1 MYALSVLLKRQSFL
15 HSQNVSNDV
24 AMENL
29 ADAVLQL
36 HLEEPDTYQP
46 SSPESDS
53 PTSSSTDLSDNT
65 PSENGSKVHR
75 RIKLNKFLRC
85 CNAPTIGPSKKRW
98 VEKSVR
104 TKKGHIAKAKNL
116 VVAGLEVIAPG
127 DAGLLWEALRDSG
140 AMEKEFGIAEESPEE
155 QKYLN
160 ALAETY
166 RHATCWETRRQV
178 LSIMA
183 DLVSFKRIQ
192 HYIPGLTE
200 YRFKIARHHALQY
213 GRGAE
218 VSMVKSPRLRI
229 ELTQLDHFLDY
240 ITSPHVTQDLP
251 FGQRHLRLSS
261 GQVLETPNVIRTMI
275 PSRLLRQYQAYC
287 EETEF
292 KPFGAAT
299 MLRILSACSATVR
312 KSLQGL
318 DYTAAAGAKGFDDL
332 STLIERLE
340 EMGLSKESAK
350 CWERLLKESKQYLK
364 SDFKVKHSRL
374 VKAILSYKT
383 IFIHRQWIHM
393 LYTKIFNL
401 QYSHGERVTIT
412 II

>member
-1 MYALSVLLKRQSFL
+1 
-15 HSQNVSNDV
+15 
-24 AMENL
+24 MENL

-36 HLEEPDTYQP
+36 HLQEPDIYHP
-46 SSPESDS
+46 SSPESYS
-53 PTSSSTDLSDNT
+53 PTSSSTDLSDDT
-65 PSENGSKVHR
+65 PSENDSKVHR
-75 RIKLNKFLRC
+75 RKKLNEFLLC
-85 CNAPTIGPSKKRW
+85 CNAPTIGPSKRKW
-98 VEKSVR
+98 VETSVR
-104 TKKGHIAKAKNL
+104 TKKSHIAKAKNL

-127 DAGLLWEALRDSG
+127 DAGHLWEALRNSG
-140 AMEKEFGIAEESPEE
+140 TVEKELGIAEESPEE

-166 RHATCWETRRQV
+166 RHASSWETRRQV

-183 DLVSFKRIQ
+183 DLISFKRIQ

-200 YRFKIARHHALQY
+200 YRFKMARHHALRY

-218 VSMVKSPRLRI
+218 VSMLKSPRLRI

-240 ITSPHVTQDLP
+240 VTSPHVTQDLP

-275 PSRLLRQYQAYC
+275 PSRLVRQYQVYC
-287 EETEF
+287 KETGF
-292 KPFGAAT
+292 KPFGAST

-332 STLIERLE
+332 GTLIERLE

-350 CWERLLKESKQYLK
+350 CWERSLKESKQYLK
-364 SDFKVKHSRL
+364 SDFKVKHCRL
-374 VKAILSYKT
+374 VKAILSYKK
-383 IFIHRQWIHM
+383 IFTHRQ
-393 LYTKIFNL
+393 
-401 QYSHGERVTIT
+401 
-412 II
+412 